1 MAVSLVVVI
10 LCDLA
15 TGGVFMGI
23 RLLTVMETFPAL
35 LVDVPSL
42 AVNVKL
48 QIQYNHY
55 SQCR

>member
-15 TGGVFMGI
+15 TGGLFMGA

-42 AVNVKL
+42 AVNGNY
-48 QIQYNHY
+48 QIQYTPY
-55 SQCR
+55 LQCR

>member
-1 MAVSLVVVI
+1 MFSGVFNDAETFWSVT
-10 LCDLA
+10 
-15 TGGVFMGI
+15 TGGVFMGT

-48 QIQYNHY
+48 
-55 SQCR
+55 SDPV